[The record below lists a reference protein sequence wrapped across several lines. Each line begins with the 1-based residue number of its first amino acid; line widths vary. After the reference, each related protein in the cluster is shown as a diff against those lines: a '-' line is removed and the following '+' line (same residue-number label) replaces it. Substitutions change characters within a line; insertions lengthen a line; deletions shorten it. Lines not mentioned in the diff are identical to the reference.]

1 MFSASYNLSNDCV
14 TNNTKMFHCAAEL
27 NQQFGFQVV
36 SYKFLAY
43 FISGVLLSLRQ
54 VLVFHNNHIDWKTCS
69 ILGHYICLHCQRKS
83 EPESSVLFLNS
94 TRQEKHCELKAV
106 FALQLNFVSQHMVLS
121 CTLLNMSVNV
131 PASVKISPEK
141 VSVRV
146 SSSVN
151 GNLIYLLSFVVVVT
165 VMGKCLLDLMTKC
178 KQCSF
183 MSVMKSI

>member
-1 MFSASYNLSNDCV
+1 
-14 TNNTKMFHCAAEL
+14 
-27 NQQFGFQVV
+27 
-36 SYKFLAY
+36 
-43 FISGVLLSLRQ
+43 
-54 VLVFHNNHIDWKTCS
+54 
-69 ILGHYICLHCQRKS
+69 
-83 EPESSVLFLNS
+83 
-94 TRQEKHCELKAV
+94 
-106 FALQLNFVSQHMVLS
+106 MVLS

-131 PASVKISPEK
+131 PASVKISPGK